1 MQRKTD
7 QQRKNEKKKRKK
19 RSPSYA
25 KRIPSALSVTAGGR
39 KKKRKGKRDKE
50 QINSWIQTVI
60 YHKKATKTELQCIN
74 EQQKTLVSPRRK
86 TSQMQRRI
94 KVLFSRRE
102 NQLRED
108 KHS

>member
-7 QQRKNEKKKRKK
+7 QQRKNEKKKKNAAQATQSESRVRLVQQMAEERK
-19 RSPSYA
+19 RE
-25 KRIPSALSVTAGGR
+25 RE
-39 KKKRKGKRDKE
+39 KRDKE
-50 QINSWIQTVI
+50 QINSWIQAVI

-86 TSQMQRRI
+86 TNQMQRRI